1 MMILRHWSDSSGLL
15 FFFFSV
21 FWLLSR
27 VGSVA
32 AGEVSHSV
40 SSFDNPPA
48 RLFYFD
54 DSESVIYFDAI
65 AGTVY
70 VSSDEGKTWS
80 PASDIPQGEAL
91 MWTAGKPGRRFEVP
105 ARLAMT
111 ARPLSFHSDKQKYGY
126 ILYQGTV
133 CDKDGWGAICWDETY
148 YTTDAFASKPKKL
161 LSNTQRCQFAH
172 SSRAFEHSA
181 PADLVYCVAF
191 DHTTST
197 GAVPSIESS
206 KLFSSIDFFQSNK
219 MVEDLGIGRN
229 ARGVVAFAI
238 VSKFAVVALKDFS
251 QGSKGDMVLYVTVDT
266 LTWARAEFP
275 HASSAQLRESAF
287 TVVESPIHSLA
298 VDIVT
303 QGSGTIGTL
312 FVSNSNGTYFTQSL
326 KDTNRNEAGY
336 VDYEQIYGLEGVGL
350 ANIVANPDQV
360 EGGWGVEKML
370 KSRITWDDGRSW
382 KNIQPP
388 LHDARGNRINCNAK
402 NTQECSLHLHSAT
415 APHNF
420 GPIFN
425 SPSPGIFVGVGS
437 VGDTLLP
444 YEECDTYLSTDAGI
458 SWSHI
463 RFWPHK
469 YEFGDSGSV
478 LVAVNDKETTDEV
491 AYSLDLG
498 KNWYTYKFG
507 VKLRARALVTLPDS
521 TSQKFIL
528 VGQVS
533 RKDQTNN
540 VGRFVTVFL
549 DFADTRGRKCGD
561 SDYEKWYASPRD
573 KECLMGHKR
582 YYRRRKPSADCYVGD
597 KFQDPIEQEEDCK
610 CGDEDFECDFNY
622 TPSGDQCVALGP
634 EPIPASICL
643 DSNSKYMGSSGW
655 RRIPG
660 DTCVGGPKA
669 NKDKKIEKDCTQAQ
683 PAEGEI
689 RHQTFEFPD
698 FVEQHAYFR
707 DSKTLLVRLH
717 NFAVYQSSNE
727 GYTWQQ
733 IHPKERFLAFY
744 HHPYSNERAYLI
756 TAENRIYITTDT
768 GRSWHRMMT
777 PSPPNRFRVPV
788 LRFQPGSDR
797 IIWTGSVNCEGSQQG
812 CHTEAHWSRDNGR
825 TWTLIDKYV
834 VNCAWVADTNLQADP
849 TEIVCESWQQKEG
862 NQPSQPG
869 PGLELVEGKNYYAQ
883 GERKKLFDNVI
894 GFAKFSEYLVV
905 AELKL
910 NGTSLG
916 LQVSLDGVNFAPA
929 VFPKDMTLD
938 THAFT
943 ILESSTQS
951 LFLFMTVSDIPP
963 FGSILKS
970 NSNGTYFIDSLD
982 NVNRNDVGYVDFEK
996 MIGLDGIAL
1005 VNIVRDP
1012 VEASITGKKDLISRI
1027 THNDGGSWKSLRPP
1041 KTDSLGNKY
1050 DCKDTSCALHV
1061 HGYTERL
1068 NPQPTFSTPSIVGVI
1083 MGVGNVGSSLAPYI
1097 DSDTFLSR
1105 DGGFTWREVHKGAH
1119 LWEFGD
1125 SGSILVMANDE
1136 EPVDHILFTTDEG
1149 ETWREYRFIAD
1160 GAGKMRVRS
1169 IVTVPSDTSR
1179 RFVLLGEYPGGRGTV
1194 AVQVDFSA
1202 LTSRQCVLDTDD
1214 PNHAD
1219 FELWSP
1225 SEDRNEV
1232 CLFGRQTLYYR
1243 IKSGANCY
1251 IGEQRK
1257 ALAKIER
1264 NCACTESDFEC
1275 EFNHVRDPET
1285 NKCVLV
1291 AGALPLPSD
1300 QQCQEDGMWYER
1312 TAYRKIPHS
1321 SCEGGSR
1328 PDRGEGHSCLQT
1340 PGRLAGHGVFFWFMV
1355 LVVPLGLTALI
1366 GIWWWRKSR
1375 FARGLIRLPEDQA
1388 D

>member
-1 MMILRHWSDSSGLL
+1 MGISFIKEQSAIKMVGEL
-15 FFFFSV
+15 F
-21 FWLLSR
+21 
-27 VGSVA
+27 
-32 AGEVSHSV
+32 
-40 SSFDNPPA
+40 
-48 RLFYFD
+48 
-54 DSESVIYFDAI
+54 
-65 AGTVY
+65 
-70 VSSDEGKTWS
+70 
-80 PASDIPQGEAL
+80 
-91 MWTAGKPGRRFEVP
+91 
-105 ARLAMT
+105 
-111 ARPLSFHSDKQKYGY
+111 
-126 ILYQGTV
+126 
-133 CDKDGWGAICWDETY
+133 TY

-172 SSRAFEHSA
+172 SSKDFKHNA

-191 DHTTST
+191 DSTTST
-197 GAVPSIESS
+197 GATPSIESS
-206 KLFSSIDFFQSNK
+206 KLFSSTDFFQSNK
-219 MVEDLGIGRN
+219 KVEDLGIGKN

-238 VSKFAVVALKDFS
+238 VSKFAVVALQDLS
-251 QGSKGDMVLYVTVDT
+251 QGGKGDMVLYVTVDT

-275 HASSAQLRESAF
+275 HASSAKLRENAY
-287 TVVESPIHSLA
+287 TIVESTTHSLA
-298 VDIVT
+298 VDVVM
-303 QGSGTIGTL
+303 QDSGTIGTL

-336 VDYEQIYGLEGVGL
+336 VDYERIYGLEGVGL

-382 KNIQPP
+382 KDIQPP

-402 NTQECSLHLHSAT
+402 NKEECSLHLHSVT

-420 GPIFN
+420 GRIFS
-425 SPSPGIFVGVGS
+425 SPAPGIVMGVGN
-437 VGDTLLP
+437 VGNTLLP
-444 YEECDTYLSTDAGI
+444 YEDCDTYLSTDAGV
-458 SWSHI
+458 SWSQI
-463 RFWPHK
+463 RFGAHK
-469 YEFGDSGSV
+469 YEFGDSGSI
-478 LVAVNDKETTDEV
+478 LVVVNDEETTDEV

-498 KNWYTYKFG
+498 KTWNTYRFG

-561 SDYEKWYASPRD
+561 SDYEKWYARPRD
-573 KECLMGHKR
+573 KECLMGHKAR
-582 YYRRRKPSADCYVGD
+582 FFSTPTRLTEPRAN
-597 KFQDPIEQEEDCK
+597 DPIEQEENCE

-634 EPIPASICL
+634 EPIPAGICL

-660 DTCVGGPKA
+660 DTCVGGSKA
-669 NKDKKIEKDCTQAQ
+669 DKDKKIEKDCTQAQ

-698 FVEQHAYFR
+698 FIEQHAYFR

-717 NFAVYQSSNE
+717 NLAIYQSSNE

-733 IHPKERFLAFY
+733 IHPEERFLAFY

-756 TAENRIYITTDT
+756 TAENRMYVTTDT
-768 GRSWHRMMT
+768 GRSWNKMET
-777 PSPPNRFRVPV
+777 PTPPNRFRVPV
-788 LRFQPGSDR
+788 LRFQPESDR

-812 CHTEAHWSRDNGR
+812 CHAEAHWSRNNGR
-825 TWTLIDKYV
+825 AWTLIDKYV
-834 VNCAWVADTNLQADP
+834 VNCAWAADTKLQADP

-869 PGLELVEGKNYYAQ
+869 LGLELVEGKKYYAQ
-883 GERKKLFDNVI
+883 GERKKLFDSVV

-905 AELKL
+905 AELKPS
-910 NGTSLG
+910 GTSLE
-916 LQVSLDGVNFAPA
+916 LQVSLDGINFAPG
-929 VFPKDMTLD
+929 VFPKGMMLD
-938 THAFT
+938 THAYT
-943 ILESSTQS
+943 VLESSTQS
-951 LFLFMTVSDIPP
+951 LFLFMTMSDLPP

-982 NVNRNDVGYVDFEK
+982 NVNRNGEGYVDFEK

-1005 VNIVRDP
+1005 VNVVKDP
-1012 VEASITGKKDLISRI
+1012 IEAAITGRKHLVSRI
-1027 THNDGGSWKSLRPP
+1027 THNDGGTWKPLRPP
-1041 KTDSLGNKY
+1041 STDSLGNEY

-1068 NPQPTFSTPSIVGVI
+1068 DPRATFSSPSIVGLI
-1083 MGVGNVGSSLAPYI
+1083 MAVGNVGSSLAPYK

-1105 DGGFTWREVHKGAH
+1105 DGGFTWREVHKDAH

-1125 SGSILVMANDE
+1125 SGSILIMANDE
-1136 EPVDHILFTTDEG
+1136 EPVDHILFSIDEG
-1149 ETWREYRFIAD
+1149 ESWREYRFMAD
-1160 GAGKMRVRS
+1160 GAGKMRVRF

-1179 RFVLLGEYPGGRGTV
+1179 RFVLLGEYPGGRGSV

-1202 LTSRQCVLDTDD
+1202 LTNRKCVLNTDD
-1214 PNHAD
+1214 PNHDD

-1225 SEDRNEV
+1225 SEERNEV
-1232 CLFGRQTLYYR
+1232 CLFGRQTLYHR
-1243 IKSGANCY
+1243 RTPKANCY
-1251 IGEQRK
+1251 VGDQAK
-1257 ALAKIER
+1257 AKVKIEK

-1275 EFNHVRDPET
+1275 EFNHVRDLET

-1291 AGALPLPSD
+1291 AGASPLPSD
-1300 QQCQEDGMWYER
+1300 QQCQDDGMWYER

-1328 PDRGEGHSCLQT
+1328 LDRGEGHYC
-1340 PGRLAGHGVFFWFMV
+1340 PGNLAGHGFFFWFMV
-1355 LVVPLGLTALI
+1355 LAVPFGLTAMI
-1366 GIWWWRKSR
+1366 GMWWWRKSGL
-1375 FARGLIRLPEDQA
+1375 ARGMIRLPGDSRGLGQSGSGVLDTLASVPWFLIGLAGIAYEWITEKIDRVGWRYKHRRGYRNLPVDEDAQILRFE
-1388 D
+1388 DEE